1 MLTAHNDGVKTPDG
15 TSVQNRVT
23 PGSTL
28 ARLEAAG
35 RLVNDVD
42 AALAAHETI
51 VPVARAQRFQRIADF
66 HWYSVRV
73 EPTSARSLG
82 LRSHQLL
89 RPDAPK
95 TSRNQEFSSRAALL
109 NMLTSCDR
117 LAIATARA
125 ATHHDAV

>member
-1 MLTAHNDGVKTPDG
+1 MMMASKRRMEL
-15 TSVQNRVT
+15 QEQRRVT
-23 PGSTL
+23 AGSTL

-42 AALAAHETI
+42 AALAAHESI
-51 VPVARAQRFQRIADF
+51 VAVARAQRFQRIADF
-66 HWYSVRV
+66 HWYSVWV
-73 EPTSARSLG
+73 ELTSARSLG
-82 LRSHQLL
+82 RRSNQFV

-95 TSRNQEFSSRAALL
+95 TSRNQEFSSRPALL
-109 NMLTSCDR
+109 NMLTLCDR